1 MQYRDPGSGSRLV
14 CHSDY
19 SRKNTIIERW
29 WPWVLVVRSVGPI
42 RLLFYG
48 LCGGRWCSIGIQS
61 VDLVWSVIPIIQE
74 RIRLSS
80 DGSRGCWLLRVW
92 AQFDLCFMIF
102 VVANGA
108 LIGIQAGK
116 TGNDFSWPWSTE
128 TKKVDRVLIQVA
140 KW

>member
-1 MQYRDPGSGSRLV
+1 M
-14 CHSDY
+14 
-19 SRKNTIIERW
+19 
-29 WPWVLVVRSVGPI
+29 
-42 RLLFYG
+42 
-48 LCGGRWCSIGIQS
+48 
-61 VDLVWSVIPIIQE
+61 
-74 RIRLSS
+74 
-80 DGSRGCWLLRVW
+80 LRVW

-140 KW
+140 KWSVKAQFSVFWRNVKATLP

>member
-1 MQYRDPGSGSRLV
+1 M
-14 CHSDY
+14 
-19 SRKNTIIERW
+19 
-29 WPWVLVVRSVGPI
+29 
-42 RLLFYG
+42 
-48 LCGGRWCSIGIQS
+48 
-61 VDLVWSVIPIIQE
+61 
-74 RIRLSS
+74 
-80 DGSRGCWLLRVW
+80 LRVW

-140 KW
+140 KWSV